1 MKSKKW
7 LTGWFVLV
15 MTMLVVI
22 GGFVYKVDPYFHYHK
37 PDTKK
42 YYYLLYNQ
50 RSQNDGISR
59 HFDYDAL
66 ITGTSMVENFKTSEF
81 DEEFGVNSIKVPYAG
96 ASYKEINDNL
106 VVALESNSELKTI
119 IRCLDYNKFFD
130 DKDLIR
136 SDLGQ
141 YPDYLYDRNP
151 FNDVYYLFNRDVI
164 FDRVFVMTEEA
175 KKEGFAPGIT
185 SFDKYSRWQEGYT
198 FGANSVI
205 PEGIA
210 VTLPQEQVHLTEE
223 EKDVIYGNITQNVTS
238 LAEKY
243 PDVDFYYFFSP
254 YSAAWWAE
262 AVSDGT
268 IYKWTEAE
276 EYIIELIL
284 DHENIK
290 LYSFNNCTEITT
302 NLNYYKDTIH
312 YGEWINSFM
321 LKAMRDGAYL
331 LTGENYK
338 NYIREE
344 LDFYTTFDYNSLNEQ
359 EE

>member
-15 MTMLVVI
+15 MIMLAVI
-22 GGFVYKVDPYFHYHK
+22 GGLVYKVDPYFHYHK

-42 YYYLLYNQ
+42 YYYSLYNQ

-81 DEEFGVNSIKVPYAG
+81 NEEFGVNAIKVPYAG

-106 VVALESNSELKTI
+106 VVALESNPELKTI
-119 IRCLDYNKFFD
+119 VRCLDYNKFFD

-164 FDRVFVMTEEA
+164 FDRVFVMTEE
-175 KKEGFAPGIT
+175 
-185 SFDKYSRWQEGYT
+185 
-198 FGANSVI
+198 
-205 PEGIA
+205 
-210 VTLPQEQVHLTEE
+210 

-268 IYKWTEAE
+268 ICKWTEAE

-321 LKAMRDGAYL
+321 LKAMHDGAYL

-359 EE
+359 KD